1 MAMSKKA
8 FERSKEDRETDRK
21 AAARKGVS
29 VTSYEDSPADRRADR
44 KLMAKMEAKRGKKR

>member
-8 FERSKEDRETDRK
+8 YERSREDREADRK
-21 AAARKGVS
+21 TAARKGVS
-29 VTSYEDSPADRRADR
+29 VTSYEDSPSDRRADR